1 MQNKISTVHS
11 TAELETVVGMQW
23 EAAQSLP
30 KKKKPTKN
38 PVLSVSC
45 YEDECNSATWILKY

>member
-30 KKKKPTKN
+30 KKKNQPKTQCFLS
-38 PVLSVSC
+38 PVMRM
-45 YEDECNSATWILKY
+45 NATQQLEF